1 MSLHWYLVT
10 GVLFLQYFHRRG
22 EVERNKCWTVNSKCS
37 VLKSHVYGY
46 TSAFL
51 KWLRRERFG
60 SAAKY
65 LTTHSS
71 SMLREVTMNVKVD
84 SWSCSPKG
92 SFGLNSRHFS
102 FLNRWNA
109 LALFRCSSAYTTP
122 TSSNLSARHAVTSA
136 DIRFRLDFR
145 PQETDGRGEK
155 KQKATWFGVGCEIK
169 AGGRWNQ
176 VMTEKKKKC
185 LQNVIFSSTIRNG
198 FYIYTEFKMWCI
210 DLPSLL
216 RDILCHERFQPNSPL
231 HRRSQSGK
239 KK

>member
-10 GVLFLQYFHRRG
+10 GVPFLQYSHRRG

-145 PQETDGRGEK
+145 PQETGGGKKTEGDVIWSRMRDKSGRK
-155 KQKATWFGVGCEIK
+155 MKSSDD
-169 AGGRWNQ
+169 R
-176 VMTEKKKKC
+176 KKKKMPPKC
-185 LQNVIFSSTIRNG
+185 HIFKYNTKRILYIHRIQNVMYWSA
-198 FYIYTEFKMWCI
+198 
-210 DLPSLL
+210 
-216 RDILCHERFQPNSPL
+216 
-231 HRRSQSGK
+231 
-239 KK
+239 